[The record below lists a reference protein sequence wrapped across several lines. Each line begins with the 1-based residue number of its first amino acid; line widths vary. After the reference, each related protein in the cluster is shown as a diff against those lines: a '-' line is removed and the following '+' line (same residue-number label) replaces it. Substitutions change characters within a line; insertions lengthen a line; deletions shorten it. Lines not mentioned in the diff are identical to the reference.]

1 MILEVAMLHV
11 RPGQGLAFEAAFAE
25 AQPLIASMPGYLGHE
40 LQRCLEEA
48 DKYVL
53 LVRWRS
59 VEDHEQG
66 FRRSPQYQE
75 WKRLLHHFYE
85 PFPVVEHYELVEPRG
100 GQRAVPADRAPRG

>member
-11 RPGQGLAFEAAFAE
+11 RSGKGPAFEAAFAE
-25 AQPLIASMPGYLGHE
+25 AQSLIAAMPGYFGHE
-40 LQRCLEEA
+40 LQRCLETA

-66 FRRSPQYQE
+66 FRRSPQYQQ

-85 PFPVVEHYELVEPRG
+85 PLPVVEHYELVEPIRG
-100 GQRAVPADRAPRG
+100 